1 MEEARTE
8 KRRGLPGWVKIL
20 LAVVITLAVTVGGVC
35 LLLGKSGLALMEG
48 WLLAKYAFVDT
59 EADLD
64 GAADKA
70 LDALVDGLGDRWS
83 YYLTEER
90 YQQVKE
96 NRANNY
102 VGVGI
107 TVNYEDE
114 RGLLVVGVTEGGP
127 AEAAGVLAGD
137 VITAVDGV
145 SIAGDGR
152 YSATDKVAGEEGTDV
167 TLTLL
172 GEDGQ
177 TREVICRRRRLRNP
191 SASGRMLENNVGY
204 VKLANFYTGAADSFR
219 SVTDGLLAEGAE
231 SLVIDLRNDPGG
243 YISELEDILDYLLPE
258 GVVLTQKPRW
268 WFRMETKSDAA
279 CVSVPMVVL
288 VNSETY
294 SAAELLAA
302 QLRETYGTPIVGEL
316 TSGKGYSQV
325 TFPLPNGGGMGISVA
340 TYCTG
345 SGHSLIG
352 EGIAPDVELSLSGD
366 SDNQL
371 QAALELLKE

>member
-1 MEEARTE
+1 MEEKETR
-8 KRRGLPGWVKIL
+8 RRGLPGWLKIL
-20 LAVVITLAVTVGGVC
+20 LTVVITLAVVTGGAC

-59 EADLD
+59 QADLD

-83 YYLTEER
+83 YYLNADS
-90 YQQVKE
+90 YQRVKE
-96 NRANNY
+96 SRANNY

-107 TVNYEDE
+107 TVNYERED
-114 RGLLVVGVTEGGP
+114 GLLVVDVTEGGP
-127 AEAAGVLAGD
+127 AEKAGILAGD
-137 VITAVDGV
+137 VITAVDGTV
-145 SIAGDGR
+145 ISGEAR
-152 YSATDKVAGEEGTDV
+152 YQATELVTGEEGTQV
-167 TLTLL
+167 ELTLL
-172 GEDGQ
+172 RENGE
-177 TREVICRRRRLRNP
+177 TLSVTCVRRRLRSA
-191 SASGRMLENNVGY
+191 SASGRLLEDGVGY
-204 VKLANFYTGAADSFR
+204 VRLANFYSGAADSFR
-219 SVTDGLLAEGAE
+219 SVVNGLLDQGAD
-231 SLVIDLRNDPGG
+231 SLVIDLRDDPGG
-243 YISELEDILDYLLPE
+243 YIAELEDILDYLLPE

-268 WFRMETKSDAA
+268 WFSMATKSDAA

-288 VNSETY
+288 VNTETY

-302 QLRETYGTPIVGEL
+302 QLRETYGTPIVGEV

-325 TFPLPNGGGMGISVA
+325 TFPLPNGGGLGISVA

-352 EGIAPDVELSLSGD
+352 EGITPDVELSLEGE

-371 QAALELLKE
+371 QAALELLK

>member
-1 MEEARTE
+1 MEEVRTE
-8 KRRGLPGWVKIL
+8 KRRGLPGWLKIL
-20 LAVVITLAVTVGGVC
+20 LAVVVTLAVTVGGTC

-59 EADLD
+59 ETDLD

-70 LDALVDGLGDRWS
+70 LDALVEGLGDRWS

-90 YQQVKE
+90 YQRVKE
-96 NRANNY
+96 SRANNY
-102 VGVGI
+102 VGVGV
-107 TVNYEDE
+107 TVSYEDE

-127 AEAAGVLAGD
+127 AEAAGVLPGD

-145 SIAGDGR
+145 SVAGDER
-152 YSATDKVAGEEGTDV
+152 YNATNKVAGEEGTDV

-172 GEDGQ
+172 GEDGE
-177 TREVICRRRRLRNP
+177 TREVSCRRKRLRSP
-191 SASGRMLENNVGY
+191 SASGRMLEDNVGY
-204 VKLANFYTGAADSFR
+204 VKLANFYTGSADSFR
-219 SVTDGLLAEGAE
+219 SVTDGLLADGAE
-231 SLVIDLRNDPGG
+231 GLVIDLRNDPGG

-325 TFPLPNGGGMGISVA
+325 TFPLPNGGGLGISVA

-352 EGIAPDVELSLSGD
+352 EGITPDVELTLSGD
-366 SDNQL
+366 GDNQL
-371 QAALELLKE
+371 QAALDLLKQ

>member
-1 MEEARTE
+1 MEEKETR
-8 KRRGLPGWVKIL
+8 RRGLPGWLKIL
-20 LAVVITLAVTVGGVC
+20 LTVVITLAVATGGAC

-59 EADLD
+59 QADLD

-83 YYLTEER
+83 YYLNADS
-90 YQQVKE
+90 YQRVKE
-96 NRANNY
+96 SRANNY

-107 TVNYEDE
+107 TVTYERED
-114 RGLLVVGVTEGGP
+114 GLLVVDVTEGGP
-127 AEAAGVLAGD
+127 AEKAGILAGD
-137 VITAVDGV
+137 VITAVDGTV
-145 SIAGDGR
+145 ISGEAR
-152 YSATDKVAGEEGTDV
+152 YQATELVTGEEGTQV
-167 TLTLL
+167 ELTLL
-172 GEDGQ
+172 RENGE
-177 TREVICRRRRLRNP
+177 TLSVTCVRRRLRSA
-191 SASGRMLENNVGY
+191 SASGRLLEDGVGY
-204 VKLANFYTGAADSFR
+204 VRLANFYSGAADSFR
-219 SVTDGLLAEGAE
+219 SVVNGLLGQGAD
-231 SLVIDLRNDPGG
+231 SLVIDLRDDPGG
-243 YISELEDILDYLLPE
+243 YIAELEDILDYLLPE

-268 WFRMETKSDAA
+268 WFSMATKSDAA

-288 VNSETY
+288 VNTETY

-302 QLRETYGTPIVGEL
+302 QLRETYGTPIVGEV

-325 TFPLPNGGGMGISVA
+325 TFPLPNGGGLGISVA

-352 EGIAPDVELSLSGD
+352 EGITPDVELSLEGE

-371 QAALELLKE
+371 QAALELLK

>member
-1 MEEARTE
+1 MEEVRTE
-8 KRRGLPGWVKIL
+8 KRRGLPGWLKIL
-20 LAVVITLAVTVGGVC
+20 LAVVVTLAVTVGGTC

-64 GAADKA
+64 GAVDKA
-70 LDALVDGLGDRWS
+70 LDALVEGLGDRWS

-90 YQQVKE
+90 YQRVKE
-96 NRANNY
+96 SRANNY
-102 VGVGI
+102 VGVGV
-107 TVNYEDE
+107 TVSYEDE

-145 SIAGDGR
+145 SVAGDER
-152 YSATDKVAGEEGTDV
+152 YNATNKVAGEEGTDV

-172 GEDGQ
+172 GEDGE
-177 TREVICRRRRLRNP
+177 TREVTCRCKRLRSP
-191 SASGRMLENNVGY
+191 SASGRMLEDNVGY
-204 VKLANFYTGAADSFR
+204 VKLANFYTGSADSFR
-219 SVTDGLLAEGAE
+219 SVTDGLLADGAE
-231 SLVIDLRNDPGG
+231 GLVIDLRNDPGG

-325 TFPLPNGGGMGISVA
+325 TFPLPNGGGLGISVA

-352 EGIAPDVELSLSGD
+352 EGITPDVELSLASD
-366 SDNQL
+366 SDSQL
-371 QAALELLKE
+371 QAALDLLKQ